1 MAIKLAQL
9 INEETKTCAVALN
22 DNNPDFYRSIGF
34 EEMDVEYCEWNC
46 TWYLNGYAP
55 EKPEPTKEEKIAALK
70 AQLNDVDD
78 KSNRSMRAILA
89 NTATEDDRTFL
100 SNLEAQAAEL
110 RRQIHELEE
119 GVQQ

>member
-34 EEMDVEYCEWNC
+34 AEMDVEYCEWNC
-46 TWYLNGYAP
+46 TWYLNGCAP
-55 EKPEPTKEEKIAALK
+55 EKPSTTKEEQINALK

-89 NTATEDDRTFL
+89 NTATEDDRTYL
-100 SNLEAQAAEL
+100 ANLEAKAADL
-110 RRQIHELEE
+110 RIQIHELEVSE
-119 GVQQ
+119 Q